1 MKPEEIIN
9 ISSYL
14 SDNCPRYQNTNN
26 PTVMGVIEGNSQTFY
41 ILTYNPYT
49 KRMDTIMYDNDDE
62 DTKKTELFLYDFYDC
77 NASLL
82 KNDECIGIKISELYS
97 VLGKALT
104 YGDWNNTRNIEN
116 ISQLHMAL
124 KLSVS
129 YDQRAEEPIC
139 QAHIRNIFNDIEYF
153 IYSYHHDTKT
163 FKCIEYCKSRT
174 TFKRKTYNL
183 KYFMKRNEFVEII
196 TRNSKY
202 IGLTF
207 YEIRR
212 KIKDEL

>member
-1 MKPEEIIN
+1 MNEKEIIN
-9 ISSYL
+9 ISNYL

-26 PTVMGVIEGNSQTFY
+26 PTVMGVIEGYRQTFY
-41 ILTYNPYT
+41 ILTYDPYT
-49 KRMDTIMYDNDDE
+49 KRMDTVIYDE
-62 DTKKTELFLYDFYDC
+62 DDKDTRKTEVFLYDLYEC
-77 NASLL
+77 NSSLK

-116 ISQLHMAL
+116 IPQLHIAL

-129 YDQRAEEPIC
+129 YEQRADEPIC

-153 IYSYHHDTKT
+153 VYSYHHDTKT
-163 FKCIEYCKSRT
+163 FRCFEYCKRNT
-174 TFKRKTYNL
+174 TFKIKTYNL
-183 KYFMKRNEFVEII
+183 RYFMRRNEFIEIV
-196 TRNSKY
+196 TRDSKY

-207 YEIRR
+207 SEIRR